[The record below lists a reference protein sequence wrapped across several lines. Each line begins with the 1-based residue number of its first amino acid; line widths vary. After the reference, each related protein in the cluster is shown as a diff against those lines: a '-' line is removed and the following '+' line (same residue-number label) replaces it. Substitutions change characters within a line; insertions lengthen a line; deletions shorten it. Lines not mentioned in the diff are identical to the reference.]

1 MSIKNL
7 KASVQR
13 LQDILLGA
21 MYYKDRD
28 KNRIKIRNYE
38 SQAKTNIRLIE
49 KNFWKTINDF
59 KDNKQRLEFAILL
72 GKVKNAK
79 EVKEVVD
86 LTARMQE
93 ILGRISNKEGIKFIV
108 PNISKDVKTEVEA
121 DISELKDCYVNG
133 CYRSAVIL
141 CGRLLEV
148 ALHRK
153 YYDVTGRDILEK
165 SPGIGLGNLIRK
177 LVEKEVKLDP
187 GLSQQVHLINN
198 VRIFSVHKKQ
208 EVFRPTKAQ
217 TEAIILFTL
226 DSLEKLF

>member
-7 KASVQR
+7 KSSVQR

-38 SQAKTNIRLIE
+38 SQAKTNIKFIE
-49 KNFWKTINDF
+49 ENFWKTIKDF

-72 GKVKNAK
+72 GKVKDAK

-93 ILGRISNKEGIKFIV
+93 VLGCISNKEGIKFIV

-121 DISELKDCYVNG
+121 DITELKDCYING

-177 LVEKEVKLDP
+177 LTEKEVKLDP

>member
-7 KASVQR
+7 KSSVQR

-21 MYYKDRD
+21 MYYKVRD
-28 KNRIKIRNYE
+28 KNRINIRNYE
-38 SQAKTNIRLIE
+38 SQAKTNIKFIE
-49 KNFWKTINDF
+49 ENFWKTIKDF

-72 GKVKNAK
+72 GKVKDAK

-93 ILGRISNKEGIKFIV
+93 VLGCISNKEGIKFIV

-121 DISELKDCYVNG
+121 DITELKDCYING

-177 LVEKEVKLDP
+177 LTEKEVKLDP

>member
-28 KNRIKIRNYE
+28 LNRIKIRNYE
-38 SQAKTNIRLIE
+38 SQAKTNIKFIE
-49 KNFWKTINDF
+49 DNFWKNINDF
-59 KDNKQRLEFAILL
+59 RDNKQRLEFAILIS
-72 GKVKNAK
+72 KVKDAR

-86 LTARMQE
+86 ITARMQD
-93 ILGRISNKEGIKFIV
+93 LLDRINIKERINFIV
-108 PNISKDVKTEVEA
+108 PNISKDLKEEVEA
-121 DISELKDCYVNG
+121 DILELKNCYLNG

-141 CGRLLEV
+141 CGRLLEI

-153 YYDVTGRDILEK
+153 YYDVTGNDILEK
-165 SPGIGLGNLIRK
+165 SPGIGLGNLIKK
-177 LVEKEVKLDP
+177 LMDKNIKLNP

-208 EVFRPTKAQ
+208 EVFNPTKAQ